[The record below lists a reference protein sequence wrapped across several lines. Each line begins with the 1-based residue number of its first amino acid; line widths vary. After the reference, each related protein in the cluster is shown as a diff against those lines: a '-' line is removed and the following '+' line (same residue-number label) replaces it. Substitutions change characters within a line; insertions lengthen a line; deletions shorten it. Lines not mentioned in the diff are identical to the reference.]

1 MREGERRKEEGA
13 KKSKEPPGVSAVQER
28 LPGVPSTCSQRPVF
42 TMRSTWWVWLRRDTF
57 RGAVSTGGREG
68 EKEERKDEN
77 TGGKLEKVAQWWPR
91 QRM

>member
-1 MREGERRKEEGA
+1 M
-13 KKSKEPPGVSAVQER
+13 
-28 LPGVPSTCSQRPVF
+28 
-42 TMRSTWWVWLRRDTF
+42 RRDTF